1 MVSWHA
7 GDRVQL
13 ALDGINAYKHWKDF
27 LQDDSAEAYFT
38 QTDSLW
44 MLGYDQAA
52 NAAMVDRLANFGVG
66 SDVLDS
72 QGIAQMF
79 PQMNTEPM
87 PRYDAETGE
96 IVEVD
101 SGPLS
106 AVFEHGCG
114 HLDSNLCLSDLHR
127 VCLREGVEIMFN
139 SPVAGVT
146 LAGDEGSSSI
156 AIESSFEHEDAN
168 AATATP
174 TQSQRQIL
182 KSAIEPPAVSAQGS
196 GAN

>member
-1 MVSWHA
+1 M
-7 GDRVQL
+7 QL

-52 NAAMVDRLANFGVG
+52 NAAMVERLANFGVG

-87 PRYDAETGE
+87 PRYDAETGDVVHTE
-96 IVEVD
+96 L
-101 SGPLS
+101 GPLS

-146 LAGDEGSSSI
+146 LAGDEQSVSGVTL
-156 AIESSFEHEDAN
+156 ADGRHVAAPVVVN
-168 AATATP
+168 AAGPWFNELNARMLNTGGP
-174 TQSQRQIL
+174 
-182 KSAIEPPAVSAQGS
+182 
-196 GAN
+196 